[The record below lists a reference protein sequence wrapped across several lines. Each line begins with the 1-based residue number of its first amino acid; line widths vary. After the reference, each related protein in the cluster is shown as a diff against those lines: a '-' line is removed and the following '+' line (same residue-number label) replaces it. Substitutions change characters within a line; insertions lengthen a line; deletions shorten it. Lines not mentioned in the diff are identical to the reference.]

1 MNFRETT
8 EKDLEYMAD
17 HSVSRGIQKRQPEQL
32 EYMFTLEH
40 ESEILGTGG
49 FRLINST
56 TSWCWLDMSDKS
68 KKHIRTCYR
77 VIKEWIDIFVKTHG
91 LKRLQAYIEPDFEE
105 SIRMVIHLGFEYE
118 FTMRNFIEDKDAL
131 MYIRII

>member
-1 MNFRETT
+1 MDFRETT

-40 ESEILGTGG
+40 EGEVLGTGG

-68 KKHIRTCYR
+68 GKHIRTCYR
-77 VIKEWIDIFVKTHG
+77 VIKEWIDIFVKEHG

-105 SIRMVIHLGFEYE
+105 SIRMVAHLGFRYE
-118 FTMRNFIEDKDAL
+118 FTMKNFIEDKDAL
-131 MYIRII
+131 MFIKLL